1 MQPPVSSKQGAFRRL
16 VNLGMLIGGFGI
28 GQGSI
33 FLAQTYLVATGRTQ
47 LLALFGTHFSV
58 AMLGIIAVEAGSL
71 TILSA
76 QIARLLVSGDSRDK
90 LWQSYWET
98 TAYRVTVA
106 LLLVIGLL
114 IFRSLVPL
122 PDFSEYYLLGALPAL
137 LIWSLNGAG
146 FLDGLQ
152 KSGIS
157 GLTGS
162 IAYVASAVGL
172 VMAVDASDTE
182 AGLLTGAALSVG
194 YGLTVVIQFG
204 ALSILGWRPRYA
216 TPTAVGIRKA
226 FVEESSMLAGLLP
239 GQLYFRVQLAIAAAF
254 LGPTATAMLV
264 YAKQIIGAASQ
275 VAGFA
280 RRIEFPRMVQ
290 AVHANPAISPMPLIL
305 IQKISFAVAVAAAV
319 AIVAASLVI
328 ISISNGFAAQ
338 AWAFLALFSVTI
350 LTEAVGQSLVQGL
363 FARNRFH
370 GAAVARILAV
380 VFAIAFAYAFVH
392 MAGTHVFILSD
403 LVSHAIVISLSLWL
417 LKRSASADASRAA

>member
-194 YGLTVVIQFG
+194 YGLTVIIQFG

-254 LGPTATAMLV
+254 LG
-264 YAKQIIGAASQ
+264 
-275 VAGFA
+275 
-280 RRIEFPRMVQ
+280 
-290 AVHANPAISPMPLIL
+290 
-305 IQKISFAVAVAAAV
+305 
-319 AIVAASLVI
+319 
-328 ISISNGFAAQ
+328 SNGHRY
-338 AWAFLALFSVTI
+338 
-350 LTEAVGQSLVQGL
+350 VGLRQTDHRCRQPGRGL
-363 FARNRFH
+363 CPPDRISAH
-370 GAAVARILAV
+370 GAGGSRQSRH
-380 VFAIAFAYAFVH
+380 FANAADLDPEDQFCCCGRGSGRDRCSQPGDYFDFERLCR
-392 MAGTHVFILSD
+392 AGLGVPG
-403 LVSHAIVISLSLWL
+403 AL
-417 LKRSASADASRAA
+417 LGDDPD